1 MVVVVELLVEVM
13 MGVEVMTVVEE
24 VEVKLMVVEIWW

>member
-24 VEVKLMVVEIWW
+24 VEVKLM